1 MQKTTNY
8 YSTAEDIAFSPLNYW
23 DQPKAFTHALL
34 QWALSIINIYTLSD
48 VDVLSNLIG
57 SLSWTLQPQFIS
69 ISKNKM
75 LIHIRIRS
83 SQQSVNTVTLE
94 DVTKA
99 KTTVNP
105 WPRLDV
111 VGHFMLSYMNQIKL
125 KTVLNRSGEWHVR
138 SVCNRIDK
146 SVSWWFKCCVLSST
160 RIKSL
165 YIEKGAGLFNSE
177 KTMVSVLRTETY

>member
-1 MQKTTNY
+1 MTGVQKTTNY
-8 YSTAEDIAFSPLNYW
+8 YSTAEDSAFSPLNYW

-34 QWALSIINIYTLSD
+34 QRALSIIIIYTLSD

-57 SLSWTLQPQFIS
+57 SLSWTIQPQFIW

-83 SQQSVNTVTLE
+83 SQQSVNTGTLE

-105 WPRLDV
+105 
-111 VGHFMLSYMNQIKL
+111 
-125 KTVLNRSGEWHVR
+125 
-138 SVCNRIDK
+138 
-146 SVSWWFKCCVLSST
+146 LSSPT
-160 RIKSL
+160 
-165 YIEKGAGLFNSE
+165 
-177 KTMVSVLRTETY
+177 